1 MKEDR
6 EPKTKF
12 NAPPPFFHCKIRKLH
27 YVFICIIHEH
37 ETLNVNKVNSEET
50 PVALKPYGLSKRN

>member
-12 NAPPPFFHCKIRKLH
+12 TPPPLFHCKIRKSH
-27 YVFICIIHEH
+27 YVVICIIHEH

-50 PVALKPYGLSKRN
+50 LVALNPYGLSKHN

>member
-12 NAPPPFFHCKIRKLH
+12 TPPLFPCKIRKLH

-37 ETLNVNKVNSEET
+37 ETLNVKKVNSEET
-50 PVALKPYGLSKRN
+50 PVALNPYGLSKRN

>member
-12 NAPPPFFHCKIRKLH
+12 TPPPPFHCKIRKMH
-27 YVFICIIHEH
+27 YVFICTIHEH

-50 PVALKPYGLSKRN
+50 PVALNP

>member
-12 NAPPPFFHCKIRKLH
+12 TAPLFHCKIRKLH
-27 YVFICIIHEH
+27 YVFICIIHEQ

-50 PVALKPYGLSKRN
+50 PVGLNPYGLSKRN